1 VCLGTNATITVAAVG
16 TGISYQWELSSDN
29 GVSWADVPNNA
40 LYSGST
46 SNVLQVI
53 NPGVAVVANLYRL
66 RVSTPSNC
74 GNTAWSNSTH
84 FPFKNVWLGTVS
96 TDWNNGANWS
106 DGAVPTL
113 SCPAVSIINSHHQ
126 PILSSG
132 TVSIN
137 NLVIYSGALTI
148 TNAVLNIAGSIT
160 NNGVLDVSNGTLNFN
175 GTSLQSVAGSY
186 LVNNTLKNLTISN
199 PAGLSVISNT
209 TNDSLNITGTLAFGA
224 VNNAPVYTGDR
235 LVLVSN
241 AGGTARVG
249 DITNNGVNS
258 GNNFVGKVTVQRHFT
273 SRRSWR
279 LATAPLSAA
288 GSIFDTWQNG
298 GNYRAGTGTYV
309 TGATAT
315 NPRGSNGL
323 DWSVQNNSSLKM
335 GSGLT
340 PVLNTHTAL
349 LSKNLADTSDN
360 NSYFIFVRGD
370 RDPIN
375 TTVPY
380 SNATTV
386 SSKGNLQTGR
396 QTFAASPVSDA
407 FTLVGNPYAAPVDF
421 NKLGRNNL
429 YKRMY
434 VWDPYLNTDLGGYVL
449 VDDVDN
455 DGVYSI
461 SPASPGGLNQVIQS
475 GQAFWVHT
483 IANNPASLTFQ
494 ESAKSAANTNLTA
507 FRPPHPIPALAINV
521 TQPGAN
527 NATVLLD
534 GILVEFDSGY
544 SKRID
549 MQDAIKFNNVKETIA
564 SERSGTGYALE
575 RRPLITDEDTIFI
588 KLTKTTQRSYNLE
601 FLPTNFDTGLTAFLE
616 DAYTATKTMLP
627 VSQHS
632 KYNFVINNVAAS
644 GASNRF
650 RIVFRQTPPVVPPFS
665 FRELTAEKEAGNI
678 AIEWS
683 VLNEVK
689 GNAYHVEKSVNG
701 TTYAVIDSAVATT
714 AGTGITTY
722 KSLDQKAAYGRNL
735 YRIRYKNASGNDTL
749 SKPVE
754 VVVGKGS
761 TGIGVYPN
769 PVTNGTMGLAFTNMP
784 GGAYV
789 ARLRDANG
797 ATVLIKKIEHA
808 TGTRLLPVQLEKTI
822 SAGVFHLEILCPDNT
837 SKNLKVVVL

>member
-1 VCLGTNATITVAAVG
+1 M
-16 TGISYQWELSSDN
+16 
-29 GVSWADVPNNA
+29 
-40 LYSGST
+40 
-46 SNVLQVI
+46 
-53 NPGVAVVANLYRL
+53 
-66 RVSTPSNC
+66 
-74 GNTAWSNSTH
+74 
-84 FPFKNVWLGTVS
+84 
-96 TDWNNGANWS
+96 
-106 DGAVPTL
+106 
-113 SCPAVSIINSHHQ
+113 
-126 PILSSG
+126 
-132 TVSIN
+132 
-137 NLVIYSGALTI
+137 
-148 TNAVLNIAGSIT
+148 
-160 NNGVLDVSNGTLNFN
+160 
-175 GTSLQSVAGSY
+175 
-186 LVNNTLKNLTISN
+186 
-199 PAGLSVISNT
+199 SVISAT

-241 AGGTARVG
+241 AGGTARVS

-288 GSIFDTWQNG
+288 GSVFDTWQNG
-298 GNYRAGTGTYV
+298 GNYRPGTGTYV

-335 GSGLT
+335 GSALASVT
-340 PVLNTHTAL
+340 NTHTAL

-386 SSKGNLQTGR
+386 SSKGKLQTGR
-396 QTFAASPVSDA
+396 QTFAVSPVSDA

-421 NKLGRNNL
+421 NKLVRTNL

-483 IANNPASLTFQ
+483 IATSPATITFQ
-494 ESAKSAANTNLTA
+494 ESSKSPANTNLTA
-507 FRPPHPIPALAINV
+507 FRPPHPIPVMAINL

-527 NATVLLD
+527 NAAVLLD
-534 GILVEFDSGY
+534 GILVEFDSNY

-549 MQDAIKFNNVKETIA
+549 MQDAIKFSNVRETIA
-564 SERSGTGYALE
+564 SERNGTGYALE
-575 RRPLITDEDTIFI
+575 RRALITSEDTIFI

-601 FLPTNFDTGLTAFLE
+601 FLPSNFDTSLTALLE
-616 DAYTATKTMLP
+616 DAYTGTKTTLP

-632 KYNFVINNVAAS
+632 KYNFVVNNVAAS
-644 GASNRF
+644 SASNRF
-650 RIVFRQTPPVVPPFS
+650 RIVFTAPVAPPFS
-665 FRELTAEKEAGNI
+665 FKNVAAHRAAENI
-678 AIEWS
+678 SIEWS
-683 VLNEVK
+683 VLNEIK
-689 GNAYHVEKSVNG
+689 GNKYSVEKSTDG
-701 TTYAVIDSAVATT
+701 ITYDDIDSAVATT
-714 AGTGITTY
+714 AGTAITSY
-722 KSLDQKAAYGRNL
+722 KSLDRNAVYGRNF
-735 YRIRYKNASGNDTL
+735 YRIRFKTSSGKDTL
-749 SKPVE
+749 SKAVE
-754 VVVGKGS
+754 VVVGNGS

-769 PVTNGTMGLAFTNMP
+769 PVTNGKIGLAFTNMP

-789 ARLRDANG
+789 AKLRDANG
-797 ATVLIKKIEHA
+797 STLLIKKIEHS
-808 TGTRLLPVQLEKTI
+808 TGTSLLPIQLEKTI
-822 SAGVFHLEILCPDNT
+822 PPGVYHLEISGPHNDNR
-837 SKNLKVVVL
+837 SLKVIML